1 MMKYRDII
9 GGLFWLGVGVL
20 FFVWSTRY
28 PRGSL
33 RQPGPGFIPAALGIL
48 LVLLSLM
55 LLGRAV
61 KTFAIA
67 QRQPPSSPFRNWR
80 KVAFTVA
87 ILLIGLFVFE
97 TMGHLLTFFLLIV
110 FLMRGTER
118 ESWKKIL
125 LVAFCSAMGVYLVFV
140 LLLKQPLPQ
149 GWLGI

>member
-1 MMKYRDII
+1 
-9 GGLFWLGVGVL
+9 
-20 FFVWSTRY
+20 
-28 PRGSL
+28 
-33 RQPGPGFIPAALGIL
+33 
-48 LVLLSLM
+48 
-55 LLGRAV
+55 
-61 KTFAIA
+61 
-67 QRQPPSSPFRNWR
+67 
-80 KVAFTVA
+80 VAFTVA

-118 ESWKKIL
+118 QSWKKIL